1 MTSVPVSSSP
11 RLLHS
16 SRSRE
21 RRRFDA
27 LVNFRDL
34 GGHETETGR
43 FTRRGVIYRAD
54 GVQRCTPAD
63 VAQLESLGVKR
74 VVDLRT
80 AHERVSDGLFDPR
93 HPSIEYR
100 HVPLLDDVSGIGE
113 IAHGEP
119 LVVSYLQMINDS
131 SGRIVEA
138 VNAVVG
144 SPGPVVFHCIA
155 GKDRTGVLAALLL
168 RAVGV
173 PHDVVVADY
182 AKSHAAMDCLVAW
195 YVANRASAGAPL
207 TAVAPDDHQRRRLM
221 GAEPRWMAK
230 VLEVLEPR
238 HGGAERYL
246 LGAGVTPSTLRALR
260 TRLVQ

>member
-1 MTSVPVSSSP
+1 M
-11 RLLHS
+11 
-16 SRSRE
+16 
-21 RRRFDA
+21 
-27 LVNFRDL
+27 
-34 GGHETETGR
+34 
-43 FTRRGVIYRAD
+43 
-54 GVQRCTPAD
+54 
-63 VAQLESLGVKR
+63 
-74 VVDLRT
+74 
-80 AHERVSDGLFDPR
+80 
-93 HPSIEYR
+93 
-100 HVPLLDDVSGIGE
+100 
-113 IAHGEP
+113 
-119 LVVSYLQMINDS
+119 
-131 SGRIVEA
+131 
-138 VNAVVG
+138 
-144 SPGPVVFHCIA
+144 
-155 GKDRTGVLAALLL
+155 LAALLL

-230 VLEVLEPR
+230 VLEVLEHR